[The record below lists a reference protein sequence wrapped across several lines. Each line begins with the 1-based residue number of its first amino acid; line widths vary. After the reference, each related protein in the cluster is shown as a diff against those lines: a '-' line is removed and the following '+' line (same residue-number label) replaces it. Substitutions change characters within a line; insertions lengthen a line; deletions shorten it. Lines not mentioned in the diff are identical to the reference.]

1 MYKSLCTFFFFKAK
15 SGRCIM
21 HLERKAVV
29 FVKVSVCLSFSK
41 AWEIVEFRLG
51 PLSEG
56 KLVSPCFL
64 EDELRWFARE
74 PFAKLGEETDP
85 ESAGQD
91 HQLGDLPVS
100 WVTFQIRGSDHGNSL
115 SSILYCMKLYCREWR
130 GSVGFLLLLSFCVFF
145 VVVVWIWCWSFIFWA
160 CVVEEMHFDIQ
171 CLLDFLRH
179 WSLYGISQTSVCAV
193 VQLRDG
199 KGTHAKTQSAG
210 WSGTSKL
217 LGSLNCAVPLKLQA
231 NVTTCGCVCRVRDE
245 WNILKMHSAAQFAFL
260 V

>member
-1 MYKSLCTFFFFKAK
+1 MVFVPLEGGGFVVELLVWLDVFVFLCINRCALFFSKAK
-15 SGRCIM
+15 SGRCIV

-74 PFAKLGEETDP
+74 PCAKLGEDTDL

-100 WVTFQIRGSDHGNSL
+100 WVTFQIRGSDHANSL
-115 SSILYCMKLYCREWR
+115 SSILYCMKLYCREW
-130 GSVGFLLLLSFCVFF
+130 SVGFLLLLSFCVFF
-145 VVVVWIWCWSFIFWA
+145 LLLLFGFGVGLLFFEHVLLRKCTLIFSACWIFW
-160 CVVEEMHFDIQ
+160 
-171 CLLDFLRH
+171 
-179 WSLYGISQTSVCAV
+179 
-193 VQLRDG
+193 
-199 KGTHAKTQSAG
+199 GTEAFMVYHKH
-210 WSGTSKL
+210 L
-217 LGSLNCAVPLKLQA
+217 FVP
-231 NVTTCGCVCRVRDE
+231 
-245 WNILKMHSAAQFAFL
+245 
-260 V
+260 

>member
-1 MYKSLCTFFFFKAK
+1 MVFAPLQGGGFVVELLVWLDVFVFLCINRCALFFFKAK
-15 SGRCIM
+15 SGRCIV

-74 PFAKLGEETDP
+74 PCAKLGEDTDL

-115 SSILYCMKLYCREWR
+115 SSVLYCMKLYCREWR

-145 VVVVWIWCWSFIFWA
+145 CCCCLDLVLVFYFLSMCCWGNALWYSVPVGFSEAPKPLWYITNICLCRSSTERWQRHPCQDIVWRMKW
-160 CVVEEMHFDIQ
+160 D
-171 CLLDFLRH
+171 
-179 WSLYGISQTSVCAV
+179 
-193 VQLRDG
+193 
-199 KGTHAKTQSAG
+199 
-210 WSGTSKL
+210 
-217 LGSLNCAVPLKLQA
+217 LQA
-231 NVTTCGCVCRVRDE
+231 VGV
-245 WNILKMHSAAQFAFL
+245 S
-260 V
+260 